1 MVAATLWKEPFANLQ
16 VRKHTFCS
24 AGPGAPTFSR
34 ERGWWV
40 WSSQTGQSAIS
51 HFQPVSASFSHF
63 QPLSATLQ
71 PAWATFDPFSHFVR
85 ATFAQ
90 MCEAGAAALCE
101 VPKRYSVAAKTWISF
116 QSRKCNRLFWAKGC
130 RSSTKWHCCKS
141 SIGCKCC
148 RSSTS
153 DTVAEVAMVAKV
165 A

>member
-1 MVAATLWKEPFANLQ
+1 MGGSNSLEGTLCQFAGSETYLLQ
-16 VRKHTFCS
+16 CWAR
-24 AGPGAPTFSR
+24 
-34 ERGWWV
+34 
-40 WSSQTGQSAIS
+40 SSN
-51 HFQPVSASFSHF
+51 FQPRTWMVSLKFSDWAICYQPLSASFSQF

-101 VPKRYSVAAKTWISF
+101 VPKRYSAAAKTWISF